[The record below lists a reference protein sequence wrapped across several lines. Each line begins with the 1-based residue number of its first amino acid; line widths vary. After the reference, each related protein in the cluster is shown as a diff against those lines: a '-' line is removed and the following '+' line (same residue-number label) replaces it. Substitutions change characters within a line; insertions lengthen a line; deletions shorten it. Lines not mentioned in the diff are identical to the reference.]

1 MVMDPTQSLTPEPK
15 TPDRSG
21 PFRSRLI
28 KIIIAVVGVVVL
40 GYGAIFVYANFI
52 NDPEAAL
59 TTADLNQAVT
69 ATTANGTATNT
80 TNDTNTTASV
90 TTVVAAPTTTLPV
103 GLEGRWRAT
112 EDSELG
118 YRVDEVLFG
127 VVTQGVGRTNQI
139 AGELVITQTAITTAS
154 FEVEVASIR
163 SDDSR
168 RDGQF
173 RGRIMN
179 TAEFPTARFELTAPI
194 ELGALPTAGEQITAT
209 AVGELTLRGETRPVT
224 FEVTAQHS
232 DTRIGVLGEIS
243 ILFADYLIANPSI
256 SGIAVEDEGKLEFVL
271 VFER

>member
-1 MVMDPTQSLTPEPK
+1 MAMDPTQSSTPEPI

-69 ATTANGTATNT
+69 VTTSAN
-80 TNDTNTTASV
+80 DTASV

-139 AGELVITQTAITTAS
+139 TGELVITQTAITTAS

-194 ELGALPTAGEQITAT
+194 ELGSLPTAGEQITAT

>member
-1 MVMDPTQSLTPEPK
+1 MAMDPTQSSTPEPI

-28 KIIIAVVGVVVL
+28 KIIIAVVGLVVL
-40 GYGAIFVYANFI
+40 GYGAIIVYANFI

-69 ATTANGTATNT
+69 VTSTTT
-80 TNDTNTTASV
+80 DTSV
-90 TTVVAAPTTTLPV
+90 TTVMAAPTTTLPV

-139 AGELVITQTAITTAS
+139 TGELVIRETAITTAS

-168 RDGQF
+168 RDGQL

-194 ELGALPTAGEQITAT
+194 ELGSLPTAGEQITAT

-256 SGIAVEDEGKLEFVL
+256 SGISVEDEGLLEFVL
-271 VFER
+271 VFAR

>member
-1 MVMDPTQSLTPEPK
+1 MAMDPTPSLTPEPK

-69 ATTANGTATNT
+69 VTTSAN
-80 TNDTNTTASV
+80 DTASV

-139 AGELVITQTAITTAS
+139 TGELVITQTAITTAS

-194 ELGALPTAGEQITAT
+194 ELGSLPTAGEQITAT

>member
-1 MVMDPTQSLTPEPK
+1 MAMDPTPSSTPEPK

-40 GYGAIFVYANFI
+40 TYGAIFVYANFI

-69 ATTANGTATNT
+69 ATTTNGTANGTA
-80 TNDTNTTASV
+80 NDTASV

-139 AGELVITQTAITTAS
+139 TGELVITQTAITTAS

-194 ELGALPTAGEQITAT
+194 ELGSLPTAGEQITAT

>member
-1 MVMDPTQSLTPEPK
+1 MAMDPTPSLTPEPK

-40 GYGAIFVYANFI
+40 TYGTIFVYANFI

-69 ATTANGTATNT
+69 ATTTNG
-80 TNDTNTTASV
+80 TASV

-139 AGELVITQTAITTAS
+139 TGELVITQTAITTAS

-194 ELGALPTAGEQITAT
+194 ELGSLPTAGEQITAT